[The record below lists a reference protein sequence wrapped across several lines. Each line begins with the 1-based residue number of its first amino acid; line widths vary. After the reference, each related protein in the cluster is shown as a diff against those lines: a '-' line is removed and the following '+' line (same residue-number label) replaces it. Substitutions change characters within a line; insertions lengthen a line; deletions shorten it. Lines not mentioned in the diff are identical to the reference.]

1 MFYASVMSEE
11 RVCSKPE
18 EARNAETENS
28 VEIVITLTS
37 EDPPN
42 NQDHNVNQQ
51 TEREEETV
59 CNEIR
64 PNHSRVSKGLSCL
77 HGI

>member
-11 RVCSKPE
+11 LVCSKPE

-51 TEREEETV
+51 TERAAETV

>member
-1 MFYASVMSEE
+1 M
-11 RVCSKPE
+11 CSKPE
-18 EARNAETENS
+18 EEVRNAETENS

-42 NQDHNVNQQ
+42 NHDHNVNQQ
-51 TEREEETV
+51 TEREAETV

-77 HGI
+77 HCI